1 MLDGRAAIITG
12 VAGGLG
18 RAMAETFLRAGA
30 SVCPQRPER
39 GRRACY
45 SGRAA
50 VVGKVVTCTT
60 DVTYAA
66 GQQRTVE
73 RCASEFGN
81 IRPTNYSSAQAG
93 MVGLTKASAK
103 ELARPGVHVNA
114 IQPGLIRTAMTA
126 GLPSAVVAQIHEEQS
141 SPLGAAIWHRVE
153 DEVEPAGF
161 VGELGEARS

>member
-12 VAGGLG
+12 GAGGLC
-18 RAMAETFLRAGA
+18 RAMAETFLRAGDT
-30 SVCPQRPER
+30 VCPQRPER

-66 GQQRTVE
+66 GQQRAVE
-73 RCASEFGN
+73 RCA
-81 IRPTNYSSAQAG
+81 
-93 MVGLTKASAK
+93 K
-103 ELARPGVHVNA
+103 ELAQPGVRLNA

-126 GLPSAVVAQIHEEQS
+126 GLPSAVVAHVHEEQFG
-141 SPLGAAIWHRVE
+141 LLRAAIWRRVE
-153 DEVEPAGF
+153 DEVEPAGV
-161 VGELGEARS
+161 VGEVGDVQA

>member
-12 VAGGLG
+12 AAGGLG

-66 GQQRTVE
+66 G
-73 RCASEFGN
+73 
-81 IRPTNYSSAQAG
+81 
-93 MVGLTKASAK
+93 
-103 ELARPGVHVNA
+103 
-114 IQPGLIRTAMTA
+114 
-126 GLPSAVVAQIHEEQS
+126 LPSAVVAQIHEEQS